1 MSKVIK
7 LGITI
12 GDTNGIGLEVILKSF
27 HDKRILN
34 FCTPI
39 IFGDY
44 QLAIN
49 TKKQLRLEEILLNE
63 IQSFKE
69 SKHKKIN
76 ILNCWKETLKPNY
89 GSN

>member
-27 HDKRILN
+27 NDKRILN

-39 IFGDY
+39 LFGNY
-44 QLAIN
+44 QLPMN
-49 TKKQLRLEEILLNE
+49 TKKQIGLEE
-63 IQSFKE
+63 
-69 SKHKKIN
+69 
-76 ILNCWKETLKPNY
+76 
-89 GSN
+89 